1 MSAIKF
7 QSLMSLLVIM
17 GLAFSAHAQ
26 TPSGS
31 TVQYD
36 PVHPVPPSAP
46 GSVDVLP
53 GMPPVQNQGGVTYVS
68 GGVGVDER
76 QALRSAAS
84 DFNLHLLFAGPAG
97 AYLAKIEVIV
107 TDDRGV
113 KVLDA
118 FSNGPYFM
126 AKLQPGR
133 YRVSVDD
140 GTGRPQVRQ
149 VSVPARGAA
158 SASFFWSKAPS

>member
-1 MSAIKF
+1 MCAMKF
-7 QSLMSLLVIM
+7 QSVMSLIAIV

-31 TVQYD
+31 SVQYD

-68 GGVGVDER
+68 GGIGVDER
-76 QALRSAAS
+76 QALRSAEPN
-84 DFNLHLLFAGPAG
+84 FNLHLLFAGPG
-97 AYLAKIEVIV
+97 GEYLAKIEVVI

-126 AKLQPGR
+126 AKLPPGR
-133 YRVSVDD
+133 YRISVDD
-140 GTGRPQVRQ
+140 GTGRRQVRQ
-149 VSVPARGAA
+149 ISVPARGAA
-158 SASFFWSKAPS
+158 SASFFWSRAPA